1 MTDAWSR
8 SGRYRA
14 GQPVLKVRGD
24 DRYGF
29 PHYDFTHEDLRWALY
44 IARVCGFC
52 HLPGF
57 AKDIRSHVPA
67 MPFLSLPNELIL
79 LVGECLDRPHDINH
93 LLLANRR
100 LASVLMALLHKSA
113 VRLEDTQDGRTP
125 LQWAVR
131 RNYEPLV
138 RILLAHNVD
147 VNAIYRYRN
156 RVGAHWSVLYE
167 AVHFSRKTAMVK
179 LLLEAGAS
187 VDLRIFSGHTAL
199 HAAAQIGS
207 AEIVNLLIRHGA
219 GVSIRGL
226 YGQTPLHLAAM
237 YGHEAIIRLLVD
249 AGADAAAEEDYGH
262 TAIEQA
268 GTRVELDRHGNPPPG
283 YDHVRIIRPMLKGVV
298 FGRDPTFTP
307 AEVATPALHDAVAR
321 RSAVKIAHL
330 FDLDVCL
337 DATDREGRTALHV
350 AVQNQDE
357 RFVLQLLLGGADPGI
372 RNLRQMTALHEAVR
386 LRNVKIVQTLL
397 RWGANIEAPG
407 FHGKT
412 PLFYAV
418 EHNNV
423 SMVTLL
429 LRKSAAVTALLQDQ
443 ATALHAA
450 AFLGFVEVAALLL
463 ENGADVLA
471 RDRHHFTPQTWF
483 REFSHLRE
491 DRAGEMYRAM
501 ERLLETHILRRMKKR
516 GRVQRRERWSKSLAV
531 SFPSR
536 LRLSGQYRAR
546 RPR

>member
-1 MTDAWSR
+1 MS
-8 SGRYRA
+8 
-14 GQPVLKVRGD
+14 L
-24 DRYGF
+24 
-29 PHYDFTHEDLRWALY
+29 
-44 IARVCGFC
+44 
-52 HLPGF
+52 
-57 AKDIRSHVPA
+57 
-67 MPFLSLPNELIL
+67 LSLPNELVL
-79 LVGECLDRPHDINH
+79 LVGESLDRPRDIGR

-100 LASVLMALLHKSA
+100 LASVLTPLLHKSA

-131 RNYEPLV
+131 RGYEPLV
-138 RILLAHNVD
+138 RILLAHDVD

-167 AVHFSRKTAMVK
+167 AVHFSRKTTMVK

-207 AEIVNLLIRHGA
+207 VEIVNLLIRHGA

-237 YGHEAIIRLLVD
+237 YGHEAIIRILVA
-249 AGADAAAEEDYGH
+249 AGADATAEEDCGH

-268 GTRVELDRHGNPPPG
+268 GTRVELGRHGGPPPA
-283 YDHVRIIRPMLKGVV
+283 YDHVKMIRPMLKGVV
-298 FGRDPTFTP
+298 FGRDPTFIP
-307 AEVATPALHDAVAR
+307 ADVATPALHDAVALH
-321 RSAVKIAHL
+321 SAARVAQL
-330 FDLDVCL
+330 LDLGRGVDPN
-337 DATDREGRTALHV
+337 ATDHDGQTALHL

-357 RFVLQLLLGGADPGI
+357 PLVLRLLQGDTNPGI
-372 RNLRQMTALHEAVR
+372 RNLRQMTPLHEAVR
-386 LRNVKIVQTLL
+386 ARSTGIVQTLL
-397 RWGANIEAPG
+397 KWGANIEARG

-418 EHNNV
+418 EDNNAA
-423 SMVTLL
+423 MVALL
-429 LRKSAAVTALLQDQ
+429 LQKGAAVAASLQDQ

-450 AFLGFVEVAALLL
+450 AFLGFPGVAALLL
-463 ENGADVLA
+463 ENGADVMA

-483 REFSHLRE
+483 KEFSHLRD
-491 DRAGEMYRAM
+491 DRAGEAYRTM
-501 ERLLETHILRRMKKR
+501 ERLLETYISRETKKR
-516 GRVQRRERWSKSLAV
+516 SRMERRKRWSKSLAI